1 MKYILPPLP
10 LEEYNLDILEKFN
23 ENENIINKLLKIP
36 KKLLTE
42 EQNAEIL
49 ERVHLRVELA
59 RQLRKK

>member
-42 EQNAEIL
+42 EQAAEIL

-59 RQLRKK
+59 RRLRKK

>member
-42 EQNAEIL
+42 EQAAEIL